1 MKKTIKLDNSM
12 SFPSQKQ
19 IKSLNNTYEL
29 IVINDMSIYATKLN
43 NLKYSNAS
51 FIPVSYTHLD
61 VYKRQ
66 TISGFISSVST
77 KSLSYL

>member
-1 MKKTIKLDNSM
+1 M

-51 FIPVSYTHLD
+51 FILFEAIIFPTTPLNEKITSL
-61 VYKRQ
+61 
-66 TISGFISSVST
+66 ISMDKLLIIR
-77 KSLSYL
+77 